1 MLSDRQTDCRL
12 RANRV
17 TLTLHR
23 SLPVFLSKRTISEMA
38 DMSQRCHIRTN
49 APQHFWSSRFGYA
62 VFVAETV
69 LLTFGL
75 RS

>member
-38 DMSQRCHIRTN
+38 DMSQKCQNRGP
-49 APQHFWSSRFGYA
+49 ALFP
-62 VFVAETV
+62 
-69 LLTFGL
+69 
-75 RS
+75 